1 MGFIQAA
8 VAALDKS
15 SEAAAKEVRA
25 SLDMLDSLSASKK
38 LEMDVALKE
47 RTEHAVKQKEIPP
60 GTSLFDASECHVVT
74 SKGPAEGIKSAL
86 SGLLQNA
93 EENWKQSV
101 GELVNTALNAM
112 LGGAAGGSTT
122 KTYYIIAL
130 DGHAADPS
138 KTPPVE
144 ETYVPVRI
152 DYSLWVY
159 NFNRTGI
166 TDMAQSAV
174 VYRARKAT
182 LDYDS
187 IPSSVQLEQILKN
200 IGLPKAQRDEL
211 RALIEADATKRNK
224 NLRAYLDAEPNPEV
238 RTRLRSLL

>member
-1 MGFIQAA
+1 
-8 VAALDKS
+8 
-15 SEAAAKEVRA
+15 
-25 SLDMLDSLSASKK
+25 
-38 LEMDVALKE
+38 
-47 RTEHAVKQKEIPP
+47 
-60 GTSLFDASECHVVT
+60 
-74 SKGPAEGIKSAL
+74 
-86 SGLLQNA
+86 
-93 EENWKQSV
+93 
-101 GELVNTALNAM
+101 
-112 LGGAAGGSTT
+112 
-122 KTYYIIAL
+122 
-130 DGHAADPS
+130 
-138 KTPPVE
+138 
-144 ETYVPVRI
+144 VPVRI